1 MAIVDLSLSKSA
13 DFETPLPRSKT
24 RTRLNRIREVREV
37 QGVTLR
43 TVARHLGRD
52 VRTLRNQEEEGA
64 DLRLSELY
72 DWQKV
77 LDVPVADLL
86 VDDNGPLSRPVQERA
101 QMLRVMKTA
110 MSLLELS
117 PNTTMKRLSQNLVEQ
132 LSALMP
138 ELKEVSAWHS
148 VGQRRSADELGR
160 IAENCV
166 SANELPGDFGND

>member
-1 MAIVDLSLSKSA
+1 MAIVDVDFSESM
-13 DFETPLPRSKT
+13 DFEPPVRKPKNKMK
-24 RTRLNRIREVREV
+24 LNRIREVRET

-52 VRTLRNQEEEGA
+52 VRSLRTQEDEGS
-64 DLRLSELY
+64 DLKLSELY
-72 DWQKV
+72 DWQRV

-132 LSALMP
+132 LSTIMP
-138 ELKEVSAWHS
+138 ELKDVTAWHS

-160 IAENCV
+160 IAEQCV
-166 SANELPGDFGND
+166 SSSDLPDLGLD